1 MFLVERSVLP
11 APLLYLSAFFEA
23 TRRDYY
29 YEHRSSLEKEVDM
42 ALQGKHALIT
52 GSSRG
57 IGRGIALKLAEHGVN
72 VAVHYHS
79 QTQAANETLA
89 QVRARGVKG
98 CVIQADVTRADD
110 IRRMFDQVGR
120 EFGALDIFV
129 SNARPELSA
138 FYRPPMDLTPEQLRT
153 ALDSQA
159 QAFLLGSQAA
169 AGLMPSGGRII
180 AISYSPSGRTGSWQ
194 PWVAMG
200 AAKAALDAL
209 VRYFAVALGRRGITV
224 NVISP
229 GATDDSVVSRLP
241 TEVFQ
246 AIRAWHESG
255 WTPMGRVGTPA
266 DIGNAVMLLCMD
278 EASFVTGQTLH
289 VDGGASIMDPI
300 FPLDIQKG

>member
-1 MFLVERSVLP
+1 M
-11 APLLYLSAFFEA
+11 PL
-23 TRRDYY
+23 R
-29 YEHRSSLEKEVDM
+29 
-42 ALQGKHALIT
+42 GKHALIT

-57 IGRGIALKLAEHGVN
+57 IGRGIAIKLAEHGVKT
-72 VAVHYHS
+72 AIHYYS
-79 QTQAANETLA
+79 QEEAANDTLA
-89 QVRARGVKG
+89 QVRACGADGFV
-98 CVIQADVTRADD
+98 VQADVTRPEE
-110 IRRMFDQVGR
+110 IHRMFDRVQR
-120 EFGALDIFV
+120 EFGTLDILV

-138 FYRPPMDLTPEQLRT
+138 FYRPPMDITLEQWHM

-159 QAFLLGSQAA
+159 QAFLLEAQTVAR
-169 AGLMPSGGRII
+169 LMPDGGRII

-246 AIRAWHESG
+246 AIKTWHESG
-255 WTPMGRVGTPA
+255 WTPLGRVGTPA
-266 DIGNAVMLLCMD
+266 DIGNAVLLLCMD
-278 EASFVTGQTLH
+278 EASFITGQTLH
-289 VDGGASIMDPI
+289 VDGGASIMDSV
-300 FPLDIQKG
+300 FPLDIQRG